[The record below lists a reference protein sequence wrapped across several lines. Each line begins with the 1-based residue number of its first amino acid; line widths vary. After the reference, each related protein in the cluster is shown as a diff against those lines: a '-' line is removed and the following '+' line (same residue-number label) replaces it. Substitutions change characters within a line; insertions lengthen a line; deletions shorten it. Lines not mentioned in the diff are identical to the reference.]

1 MTALRIFMADDHE
14 VIRKALVSLL
24 QAQPNWSICGEAAE
38 GHEAVKKAQR
48 SKPDVV
54 VLDVG
59 MPRLNGLEGT
69 RQLLKTNPEANIGA
83 ELLLSFYSFT
93 ARRRRSDA
101 PGFFTAS
108 FAFPQ
113 VFCNLPSTCLTAPF
127 AWFFSS
133 PVHSPT

>member
-14 VIRKALVSLL
+14 VIRKALVSLS

-54 VLDVG
+54 ILDVG

-69 RQLLKTNPEANIGA
+69 RQLLKTNPEANA
-83 ELLLSFYSFT
+83 LSEPNC
-93 ARRRRSDA
+93 R
-101 PGFFTAS
+101 
-108 FAFPQ
+108 
-113 VFCNLPSTCLTAPF
+113 
-127 AWFFSS
+127 
-133 PVHSPT
+133 

>member
-1 MTALRIFMADDHE
+1 MPPEFGCEISMTALRIFMADDHE

-69 RQLLKTNPEANIGA
+69 WQLLKPNPEANA
-83 ELLLSFYSFT
+83 LSEPNC
-93 ARRRRSDA
+93 R
-101 PGFFTAS
+101 
-108 FAFPQ
+108 
-113 VFCNLPSTCLTAPF
+113 
-127 AWFFSS
+127 
-133 PVHSPT
+133 

>member
-69 RQLLKTNPEANIGA
+69 AAAPEDKSRSQCLIGA

-108 FAFPQ
+108 FTFPQ
-113 VFCNLPSTCLTAPF
+113 VFRIAFHLGQRL
-127 AWFFSS
+127 
-133 PVHSPT
+133 